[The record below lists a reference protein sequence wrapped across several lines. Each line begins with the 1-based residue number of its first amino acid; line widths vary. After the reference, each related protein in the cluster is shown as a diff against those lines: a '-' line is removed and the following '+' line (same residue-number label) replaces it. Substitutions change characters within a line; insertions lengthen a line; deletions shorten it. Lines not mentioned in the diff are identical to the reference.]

1 VAFNGGGGLSVVP
14 DDTALVLH
22 HRERGR
28 KVRWGPNR
36 RKEARANA
44 SREGRTTAASRWKPK
59 RSDELQR
66 PRPVGRFEG
75 E

>member
-1 VAFNGGGGLSVVP
+1 MVG
-14 DDTALVLH
+14 DDATGALHL
-22 HRERGR
+22 RERGR